1 MEQAEKTKRRPSIEE
16 RQAIADTL
24 RQKAAHHSGG
34 SLAEW
39 WCMLQELATGEV
51 DFPDPK
57 DTFLALADLIEPEPE
72 RTCRMIDNGAEL
84 CCSECDQRHDYDD
97 EPQFCMGCGAKVV
110 RDGDWRRRPRRGD
123 AMNNWERY
131 FGTPE
136 AAMLMEVR
144 MRRDGRRFH
153 IAVSECNPDTRC
165 AFESR
170 WVRDF
175 VSWGEY
181 LDWLN
186 AEYDDGTIKWE
197 EDAR

>member
-24 RQKAAHHSGG
+24 RQKAAYHSGG

-123 AMNNWERY
+123 AMNNWEHF

-136 AAMLMEVR
+136 RAALMDVEFYAIPAMVVVKR
-144 MRRDGRRFH
+144 EEQAGDTATLRVVARFYSNADYLAWLKAERRG
-153 IAVSECNPDTRC
+153 
-165 AFESR
+165 
-170 WVRDF
+170 
-175 VSWGEY
+175 
-181 LDWLN
+181 
-186 AEYDDGTIKWE
+186 K
-197 EDAR
+197 